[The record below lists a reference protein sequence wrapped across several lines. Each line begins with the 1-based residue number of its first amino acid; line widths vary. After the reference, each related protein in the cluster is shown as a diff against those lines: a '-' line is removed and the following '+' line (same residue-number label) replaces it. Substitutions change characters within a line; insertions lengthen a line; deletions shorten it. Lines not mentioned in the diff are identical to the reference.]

1 MCNINTLN
9 NFYSPAFFLY
19 ISSMGKAQRPKLT
32 TREFF
37 EKGHL
42 HYLTHISIDNVIFG
56 FHDNQL
62 KVLLLEW
69 KDTHRWCLPGGF
81 IFADEHIEEA
91 AIRSL
96 KSRTGLDNIYLQQF
110 YAFGDPNRE
119 RSKHGIT
126 PPVGIKNKSWLS
138 ERFITVGY
146 YALVEFS
153 KVVPK
158 PDEFSESCQWWD
170 IEKVPTLI
178 LDHNNI
184 LEKALQSLRLNLNDY
199 PVGKDL
205 LPQKFT
211 MPELQRLYE
220 TILGKQLDRRNFQ
233 KKILALDI
241 LERLNERK
249 QGGAHKAPFLYKFD
263 QRKYEKAMKQGL
275 KFGLQ

>member
-1 MCNINTLN
+1 
-9 NFYSPAFFLY
+9 
-19 ISSMGKAQRPKLT
+19 MGKKPAHKLT
-32 TREFF
+32 RREFY
-37 EKGHL
+37 EKGHQY
-42 HYLTHISIDNVIFG
+42 YLTHLSIDNVIFG

-69 KDTHRWCLPGGF
+69 KETHRWCLPGGF
-81 IFADEHIEEA
+81 ILNDEHIEAA
-91 AIRSL
+91 AIRVL
-96 KSRTGLDNIYLQQF
+96 NQRTGLNNIYLQQF
-110 YAFGDPNRE
+110 FTFGDPERE
-119 RSKHGIT
+119 RTKHGIE
-126 PPVGIKNKSWLS
+126 PPAGVKNKTWLS
-138 ERFITVGY
+138 ERFVTIGY
-146 YALVEFS
+146 WALVEFS

-158 PDEFSESCQWWD
+158 PDEFSETCQWWD
-170 IEKVPTLI
+170 IDKVPDLI

-184 LEKALQSLRLNLNDY
+184 LDKALDSLRRSVNDY
-199 PVGKDL
+199 PVGRDL

-211 MPELQRLYE
+211 MPELQRMYE

-249 QGGAHKAPFLYKFD
+249 QGGAHKAPFLYRFD